1 MHYHAYMILLILYF
15 VVEKVEKNFLL
26 QSKISS
32 EMEETFQGAAS
43 QISFICRIII
53 QFYFSTDIS
62 HHNSLTEFSALGY
75 FIPLHNL
82 YIIITY

>member
-1 MHYHAYMILLILYF
+1 
-15 VVEKVEKNFLL
+15 
-26 QSKISS
+26 
-32 EMEETFQGAAS
+32 MENRETFQGAAS

-62 HHNSLTEFSALGY
+62 HHNSLSELSASGY
-75 FIPLHNL
+75 FIALYMHNL